1 MSLKR
6 RRQIEFGLTMVARVA
21 GRAELKWW
29 KLLYL
34 RLCFFR
40 CVLFFGKGNLLGRYD
55 GSVDNNDKVIEICIF

>member
-1 MSLKR
+1 MGLKR

-34 RLCFFR
+34 YVF
-40 CVLFFGKGNLLGRYD
+40 LFFLKGICWEDTMEVLTMMTRSLRYAYFD
-55 GSVDNNDKVIEICIF
+55 VDL

>member
-6 RRQIEFGLTMVARVA
+6 WRQIEFGLTMVARVA

-34 RLCFFR
+34 YLYFFK
-40 CVLFFGKGNLLGRYD
+40 CVFFWENGYD
-55 GSVDNNDKVIEICIF
+55 GSVDNNDKDIEICILRREL

>member
-1 MSLKR
+1 MGLKR

-34 RLCFFR
+34 YIFFLKGI
-40 CVLFFGKGNLLGRYD
+40 CWDDVMKVLTIMTKN
-55 GSVDNNDKVIEICIF
+55 IEICILRREL

>member
-1 MSLKR
+1 MSLKQ

-34 RLCFFR
+34 YFFPM
-40 CVLFFGKGNLLGRYD
+40 CIFSEKGNLLGRYD
-55 GSVDNNDKVIEICIF
+55 GSVDNNDKVIEICIL